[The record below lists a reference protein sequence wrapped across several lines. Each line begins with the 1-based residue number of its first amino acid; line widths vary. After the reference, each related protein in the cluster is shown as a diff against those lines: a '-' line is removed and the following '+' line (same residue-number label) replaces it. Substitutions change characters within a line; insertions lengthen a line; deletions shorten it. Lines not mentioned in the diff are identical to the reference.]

1 MVIFIISRLKF
12 EIVVSSKRILVIV
25 NSNKVSTLLFLL
37 AGVIEI
43 EATMK
48 PCIKMVSKLSR

>member
-37 AGVIEI
+37 ARVIEI